1 MRVTVLGS
9 GTSSG
14 VPTIGC
20 ECATCQSDDKRDKRL
35 RPSVMVEID
44 GKRIIIDTSSDFR
57 QQCIENGIASIDAV
71 IYTHHHFDHIAGFDD
86 LRAFNFTSKKSIP
99 VYLTQETYIHLSR
112 IFEYAFDQT
121 KRKES
126 SAPQVKVSFIDKA
139 VFSASGIT
147 CTPIPLKHG
156 SMDVTGYRIKD
167 FAYCT
172 DCSEITE
179 EGFDLLKGVR
189 FLILDGLR
197 YRPHPTHLTIAQA
210 IQVAEKIG
218 AEHTWLTHI
227 AHDVKHDEGNQ
238 YLPKQMSL
246 GFDGLTIEI
255 DSSGEMI
262 SI

>member
-1 MRVTVLGS
+1 MLGS

-20 ECATCQSDDKRDKRL
+20 ECLTCLSDDAKDRRL
-35 RPSVMVEID
+35 RPSVMLETD

-57 QQCIENGIASIDAV
+57 QQCIDNGIANIDAV
-71 IYTHHHFDHIAGFDD
+71 LYTHHHFDHIAGFDD
-86 LRAFNFTSKKSIP
+86 LRAFNFTAKKAVP
-99 VYLTQETYIHLSR
+99 VYLTEETHTHLNR

-126 SAPQVKVSFIDKA
+126 SAPQVKVSIIDKT
-139 VFSASGIT
+139 VFSASGII
-147 CTPIPLKHG
+147 CTPIPLRHG

-172 DCSEITE
+172 DCNEITE
-179 EGFDLLKGVR
+179 EGFELLKGVR

-197 YRPHPTHLTIAQA
+197 FRPHPTHLTIDQA
-210 IQVAEKIG
+210 VQVAEKIG

-227 AHDVKHDEGNQ
+227 AHDVKHAEGSQ
-238 YLPKQMSL
+238 YLPKQVSL

-255 DSSGEMI
+255 DRHGEMI